1 MVEYDV
7 VIAGLRFGVIPGLTG
22 YLVLCADA
30 TRECFLRFIPWW
42 VEYRYE
48 MTSFMRYQGM
58 DYRFRSL
65 VGSVCDI
72 RFVLSYP
79 LDRESQL

>member
-1 MVEYDV
+1 
-7 VIAGLRFGVIPGLTG
+7 
-22 YLVLCADA
+22 
-30 TRECFLRFIPWW
+30 
-42 VEYRYE
+42 
-48 MTSFMRYQGM
+48 MRYQGM

-72 RFVLSYP
+72 KFVFSYP